1 MKTNISQSSC
11 WRLALAASLLLALSG
26 CTPDA
31 KDGELGPLPKANFE
45 VAAGPNANTVIL
57 VNKTDQGGIPY
68 WNWKLGVAS
77 GSLNG
82 DSARLYLPFAGVYD
96 VQLITTARG
105 GIDSV
110 TKTVTIATS
119 DPTACAPT
127 TLLGF
132 IAGCTSKKWKLNPE
146 AGTYKVGEGPDMGN
160 WWSSGAGDVTGR
172 ACEFNDEYTFYFNAE
187 AEFKYDNKG
196 DYYADGYIGAA
207 TFGCEPNSN
216 LSGAQAAWASGDF
229 NFTVT
234 ENAGARGLGQLRLIG
249 RGAHIGLQKVH
260 NGGETTSGPSGNAIV
275 YDVLE
280 RSTNVNGQGY
290 DIIKLGLNIGGSGW
304 WTFTLRSY

>member
-1 MKTNISQSSC
+1 MKANIFKPSY
-11 WRLALAASLLLALSG
+11 WRLAFTVSLMLILAA

-31 KDGELGPLPKANFE
+31 KDGELGPLPKADFA

-68 WNWKLGVAS
+68 WRIKKTGAVLK
-77 GSLNG
+77 G
-82 DSARLYLPFAGVYD
+82 DSASLYLPFAGDYE
-96 VQLITTARG
+96 VQLVTTARG

-110 TKTVTIATS
+110 TKSVNIASS
-119 DPTACAPT
+119 DPTACAST

-132 IAGCTSKKWKLNPE
+132 LAGCTSKTWKLNPE

-160 WWSSGAGDVTGR
+160 WWGSGAGDVTGR
-172 ACEFNDEYTFYFNAE
+172 ACEFNDEYIFFFNAE
-187 AEFKYDNKG
+187 GTFKYDNKG
-196 DYYADGYIGAA
+196 DYYADGYIGAG

-229 NFTVT
+229 SFTVT
-234 ENAGARGLGQLRLIG
+234 ENAGVRNLGQLRVVG
-249 RGAHIGLQKVH
+249 TGAHIGLQKVH
-260 NGGETTSGPSGNAIV
+260 NGGETTSGPVGNAIV

-280 RSTNVNGQGY
+280 RSTNVNSLGY
-290 DIIKLGLNIGGSGW
+290 DIIKLGVNIGGSGW